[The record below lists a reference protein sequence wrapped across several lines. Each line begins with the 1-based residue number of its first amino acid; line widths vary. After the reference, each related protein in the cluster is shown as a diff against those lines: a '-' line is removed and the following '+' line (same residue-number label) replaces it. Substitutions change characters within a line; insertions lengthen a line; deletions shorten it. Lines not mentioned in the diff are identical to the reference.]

1 MVSDRAIDG
10 VVVTP
15 LKRIED
21 ARGAVLHML
30 RADAP
35 HFAGFG
41 EIYYSVV
48 NRGVVKGWKRH
59 TRMTL
64 SLTAPFG
71 GVRLGLI
78 DGRPDSPTYA
88 ATQTVVID
96 PSHYVL
102 VTVPP
107 GVWSAFQG
115 LTDPPAVL
123 ANCANIPHDP
133 TEAETVAADQPP
145 VPYRWPEA

>member
-1 MVSDRAIDG
+1 MSDGAIDG

-64 SLTAPFG
+64 SLTVPFG

-78 DGRPDSPTYA
+78 DGRPDSPTHGVS
-88 ATQTVVID
+88 QIVVID
-96 PSHYVL
+96 PAHYVL

-115 LTDPPAVL
+115 LTEPPAVL
-123 ANCANIPHDP
+123 ANCANILHDP
-133 TEAETVAADQPP
+133 AEAVTVPVDQPP
-145 VPYRWPEA
+145 VPFTWPEA